1 MHGKVSEICWKTIG
15 KMQNMVYHVTMLYR
29 KTETVLNRFKSGNKA
44 LLVTGAR
51 QVGKSYLIR
60 EFGQNNFESYIEIN
74 FIKNET
80 ALRTLSNIKDTDD
93 LFIRLSA
100 LADKPLIRG
109 KTLFFFDE
117 VQEIPDL
124 ITHIKFLVEDG
135 RYRYILSGSMLGVE
149 LKEIR
154 SVPVGYM
161 DTHDMYP
168 LDFEEFMIANNV
180 QPEVIKYLEEC
191 YKTRKPVDDAI
202 NERFLKL
209 FNLYLIIGGMPEA
222 VQKYVDTHNLREVQD
237 IQSQIIH
244 HYMNDI
250 SKYDKEDKLYISDVF
265 EKIPAELNSK
275 NKRFILKELNQ
286 KGRFEKYRNTFLW
299 LKNAGVALPVHIAED
314 PKAPLELSEKTNLF
328 KLFLNDVGLLAS
340 MYEKDGIQLKILNGE
355 LNINSGAIFENAAAQ
370 ELKAHNFPLFY
381 YNSKKNGEVDFLIE
395 LEGKV
400 LPLEIKSG
408 KDYMR
413 HNALSNLLSNNEFNI
428 KEAFVLAHCNVRTD
442 GPITYLPIYMLSFL
456 QRPAVPENL
465 IYDMDMSDITVPD

>member
-1 MHGKVSEICWKTIG
+1 ML
-15 KMQNMVYHVTMLYR
+15 YHVIMLYR
-29 KTETVLNRFKSGNKA
+29 KTETVLNKFKSGHKA
-44 LLVTGAR
+44 LLITGAR

-60 EFGQNNFESYIEIN
+60 EFGQANFESYIEIN

-80 ALRTLSNIKDTDD
+80 ALNTLKNVNDSDD
-93 LFIRLSA
+93 IFIRLSA
-100 LADKPLIRG
+100 IADKPLIKG

-124 ITHIKFLVEDG
+124 ITHMKFLVEDG
-135 RYRYILSGSMLGVE
+135 RYRYILSGSLLGVE
-149 LKEIR
+149 LKGIR

-168 LDFEEFMIANNV
+168 LDFEEFMIANKV

-237 IQSQIIH
+237 IQSQIIRQ
-244 HYMNDI
+244 YKEDI
-250 SKYDKEDKLYISDVF
+250 SKYDKEEKLYISDVF
-265 EKIPAELNSK
+265 DKIPAELNAK

-286 KGRFEKYRNTFLW
+286 KGRFEKYRNTFIW
-299 LKNAGVALPVHIAED
+299 LKNAGVALPVHIAEN
-314 PKAPLELSEKTNLF
+314 PKVPLELSEKTNLF

-355 LNINSGAIFENAAAQ
+355 LNINSGAIFENVAAQ
-370 ELKAHNFPLFY
+370 ELKAHSFPLFY

-395 LEGKV
+395 YDGSIV
-400 LPLEIKSG
+400 PLEIKSG

-413 HNALSNLLSNNEFNI
+413 HNALSNLVSNAEFNI
-428 KEAFVLAHCNVRTD
+428 KEAFVLAHCNISTD
-442 GPITYLPIYMLSFL
+442 GAITYLPIYMLSFL
-456 QRPAVPENL
+456 KKTEVPENL
-465 IYDMDMSDITVPD
+465 IYEMDMSDIELPTDR

>member
-1 MHGKVSEICWKTIG
+1 ML
-15 KMQNMVYHVTMLYR
+15 YHINMLYR
-29 KTETVLNRFKSGNKA
+29 KTETVLNKFKSGHKA
-44 LLVTGAR
+44 RLITGAR

-60 EFGQNNFESYIEIN
+60 EFGQANFESYIEIN

-80 ALRTLSNIKDTDD
+80 ALNTLKNVNDSDD
-93 LFIRLSA
+93 IFIRLSA
-100 LADKPLIRG
+100 IADKPLIKG

-124 ITHIKFLVEDG
+124 ITHMKFLVEDG
-135 RYRYILSGSMLGVE
+135 RYRYILSGSLLGVE
-149 LKEIR
+149 LKGMR

-168 LDFEEFMIANNV
+168 LDFEEFMIANKV

-237 IQSQIIH
+237 IQSQIIRQ
-244 HYMNDI
+244 YKEDI
-250 SKYDKEDKLYISDVF
+250 SKYDKEEKLYISDVF
-265 EKIPAELNSK
+265 DKIPAELNAK

-286 KGRFEKYRNTFLW
+286 KGRFEKYRNTFIW

-314 PKAPLELSEKTNLF
+314 PKVPLELSEKTNLF

-370 ELKAHNFPLFY
+370 ELKAHSFPLFY

-395 LEGKV
+395 YDGSIV
-400 LPLEIKSG
+400 PLEIKSG

-413 HNALSNLLSNNEFNI
+413 HNALSNLVSNAEFNI
-428 KEAFVLAHCNVRTD
+428 KEAFVLAHCNISTD
-442 GPITYLPIYMLSFL
+442 GAITYLPIYMLSFL
-456 QRPAVPENL
+456 KKTEVPENL
-465 IYDMDMSDITVPD
+465 IYEMDMSDIELPTDR